1 MTSNSSLTA
10 CWHLVGSS
18 WKRWSPSIIRWTF
31 RCIFN
36 WNLTWKMAGE
46 SGVSVLEFEASLL
59 WLPLIFFLF
68 FFIGGSTL
76 VPWILLCI
84 GLCDDYP
91 TAPFQTGRMPPK
103 GKQSICSLAHP
114 GALGLHDVRKLLPLC
129 FLAENGSACVFVSF
143 RAQSLL
149 LLLLLILTTKKN
161 LPSFCFACVSFFK
174 FFVYLFLAALGFHL
188 CLGAFSGCGVGASH
202 CSGLAEHRL

>member
-1 MTSNSSLTA
+1 
-10 CWHLVGSS
+10 
-18 WKRWSPSIIRWTF
+18 
-31 RCIFN
+31 
-36 WNLTWKMAGE
+36 
-46 SGVSVLEFEASLL
+46 
-59 WLPLIFFLF
+59 
-68 FFIGGSTL
+68 
-76 VPWILLCI
+76 
-84 GLCDDYP
+84 
-91 TAPFQTGRMPPK
+91 MPPK

-129 FLAENGSACVFVSF
+129 FLAENGSACIFVSF

-149 LLLLLILTTKKN
+149 LLLLIILTTKKN

-202 CSGLAEHRL
+202 CSGLAEHRLQSARASVLQCSCLVAQRHVRSSWTREWTRTPCTGKQILNHWTTRGVLPVFK